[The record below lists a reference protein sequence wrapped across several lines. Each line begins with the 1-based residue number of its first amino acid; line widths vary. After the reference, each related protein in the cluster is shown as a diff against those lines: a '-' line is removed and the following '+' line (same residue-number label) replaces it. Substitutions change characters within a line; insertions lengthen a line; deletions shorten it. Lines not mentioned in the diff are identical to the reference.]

1 MELYFIMKTI
11 LRKTVSLTRQTYM
24 YINLIMKC
32 QQLQMKLLNS
42 KNSNKNSFLFTK
54 RKVFYNVKN
63 KRLDCFRPFENL
75 GIGISASVSTFQTF
89 SLCLLKFYFKT

>member
-11 LRKTVSLTRQTYM
+11 LWKIVSITRQTYM
-24 YINLIMKC
+24 YINLITKF

-54 RKVFYNVKN
+54 RK
-63 KRLDCFRPFENL
+63 CFIE
-75 GIGISASVSTFQTF
+75 
-89 SLCLLKFYFKT
+89 

>member
-1 MELYFIMKTI
+1 MVLYFIMKTI
-11 LRKTVSLTRQTYM
+11 LWKTVSLTRQNYM

-54 RKVFYNVKN
+54 RK
-63 KRLDCFRPFENL
+63 CF
-75 GIGISASVSTFQTF
+75 IV
-89 SLCLLKFYFKT
+89 

>member
-11 LRKTVSLTRQTYM
+11 LRKTVSMTRQTYK
-24 YINLIMKC
+24 YINLIMKY

-54 RKVFYNVKN
+54 RK
-63 KRLDCFRPFENL
+63 CFIE
-75 GIGISASVSTFQTF
+75 
-89 SLCLLKFYFKT
+89 